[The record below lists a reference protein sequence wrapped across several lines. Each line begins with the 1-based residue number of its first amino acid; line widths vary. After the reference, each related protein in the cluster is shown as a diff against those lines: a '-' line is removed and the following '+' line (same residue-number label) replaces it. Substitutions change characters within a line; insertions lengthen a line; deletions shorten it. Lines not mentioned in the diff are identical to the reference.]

1 MTCRV
6 VGSQTSHSEES
17 TSLTARNIC
26 DKRVA
31 DNLLR
36 SDSFLRGNGQIFLLA
51 TPLLLPSISLPS
63 SSHLQAISEGST
75 PTLGLRYDIAWISL
89 RYRYNDYLRNTK
101 GAPLSLINP
110 KSFPVFA
117 RVRGFFRIFA
127 ACMTRIE
134 REKQTVCKMIEL
146 YCRHH
151 LKQNRMPDEYQH
163 LAEFACRRLDH
174 CKYGEQKTA
183 FKECPTHC
191 YAPKEREQ
199 IREIGK

>member
-1 MTCRV
+1 M
-6 VGSQTSHSEES
+6 
-17 TSLTARNIC
+17 
-26 DKRVA
+26 
-31 DNLLR
+31 
-36 SDSFLRGNGQIFLLA
+36 
-51 TPLLLPSISLPS
+51 
-63 SSHLQAISEGST
+63 
-75 PTLGLRYDIAWISL
+75 
-89 RYRYNDYLRNTK
+89 
-101 GAPLSLINP
+101 
-110 KSFPVFA
+110 KSFPVLT
-117 RVRGFFRIFA
+117 RIRGFFRIFA

-183 FKECPTHC
+183 CKNCPTHC

-199 IREIGK
+199 IREIMRWAGPRMLFYSPVEAIKHFLYK

>member
-1 MTCRV
+1 M
-6 VGSQTSHSEES
+6 
-17 TSLTARNIC
+17 
-26 DKRVA
+26 
-31 DNLLR
+31 
-36 SDSFLRGNGQIFLLA
+36 
-51 TPLLLPSISLPS
+51 
-63 SSHLQAISEGST
+63 
-75 PTLGLRYDIAWISL
+75 
-89 RYRYNDYLRNTK
+89 
-101 GAPLSLINP
+101 
-110 KSFPVFA
+110 KSFPVLT
-117 RVRGFFRIFA
+117 RIRGFFRIFA

-183 FKECPTHC
+183 CKNCPTHC

-199 IREIGK
+199 IREIIRWAGPRMLFYSPVEAIKHFLYK